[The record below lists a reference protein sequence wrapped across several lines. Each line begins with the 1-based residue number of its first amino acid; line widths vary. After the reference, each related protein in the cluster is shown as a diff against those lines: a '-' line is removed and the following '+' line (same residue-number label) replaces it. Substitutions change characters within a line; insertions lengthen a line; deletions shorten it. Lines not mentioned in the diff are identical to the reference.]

1 MKYYNGT
8 ELKWSA
14 KDVMNNAE
22 HLSVELNEE
31 EALDILNATFKDN
44 EHLMELIAEMISDS
58 ILTYNA
64 LRKNELHLKKLI
76 EGDSD
81 IKAKK

>member
-14 KDVMNNAE
+14 EDVMNNAE
-22 HLSVELNEE
+22 NLSVELNEK

-44 EHLMELIAEMISDS
+44 ERLMELIAEMISDS
-58 ILTYNA
+58 ILTFNA
-64 LRKNELHLKKLI
+64 LKINKIKDNELH
-76 EGDSD
+76 
-81 IKAKK
+81 

>member
-1 MKYYNGT
+1 MNMKYYNGS

-14 KDVMNNAE
+14 EDVMNNAE
-22 HLSVELNEE
+22 NLNVELNEK

-44 EHLMELIAEMISDS
+44 ECLMVFIAKMISDN

-64 LRKNELHLKKLI
+64 FKLRRRNRWLSKR
-76 EGDSD
+76 
-81 IKAKK
+81 IK

>member
-1 MKYYNGT
+1 MDVKLNNIYMKYYNGT

-14 KDVMNNAE
+14 EDVMNNAE
-22 HLSVELNEE
+22 NLSVELNEK

-64 LRKNELHLKKLI
+64 LRKNELH
-76 EGDSD
+76 
-81 IKAKK
+81 

>member
-1 MKYYNGT
+1 MNMKYYNGT

-14 KDVMNNAE
+14 EDVMNNAE

-44 EHLMELIAEMISDS
+44 ERLMELIAEMISDS
-58 ILTYNA
+58 ILTFNA
-64 LRKNELHLKKLI
+64 LKTNKLKDNELH
-76 EGDSD
+76 
-81 IKAKK
+81 